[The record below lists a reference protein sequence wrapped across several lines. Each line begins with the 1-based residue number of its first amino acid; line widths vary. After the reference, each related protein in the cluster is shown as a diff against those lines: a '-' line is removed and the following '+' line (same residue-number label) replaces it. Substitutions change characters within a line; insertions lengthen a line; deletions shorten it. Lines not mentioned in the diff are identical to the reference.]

1 MAHPAAGQPPSGK
14 PARFRQLVVVFDTD
28 PVLLATIAEVLRADG
43 YLVIATDRPSVAR
56 AAVGLA
62 NAALLILGPHLGASR
77 RGRGFGPA
85 ASAARPVAVPTVR
98 IVAAGSDRHLAGGAG
113 WLRTPITS
121 SALQKAVAQAIAR
134 PVAA

>member
-62 NAALLILGPHLGASR
+62 NAALLILGPNLAGSG
-77 RGRGFGPA
+77 RGRGFGPGQ
-85 ASAARPVAVPTVR
+85 SAARAVPLPTVR
-98 IVAAGSDRHLAGGAG
+98 IVSEGSESGVAGGVG
-113 WLRTPITS
+113 WLRTPIAPT
-121 SALQKAVAQAIAR
+121 ALRETVARAIAPR
-134 PVAA
+134 VAA